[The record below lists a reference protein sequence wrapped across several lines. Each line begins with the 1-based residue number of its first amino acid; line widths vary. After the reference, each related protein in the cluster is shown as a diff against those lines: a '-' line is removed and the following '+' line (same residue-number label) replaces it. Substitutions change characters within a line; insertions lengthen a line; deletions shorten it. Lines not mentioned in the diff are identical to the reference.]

1 MLTMSCWRSGTW
13 VAVGVIRRHGREAT
27 DWYERQLAADATPAN
42 AQARALLQAG
52 WMRPMV
58 HLDDLEG
65 CLKMLREAQAR
76 FVELGDDQ
84 GSMTA
89 QM

>member
-1 MLTMSCWRSGTW
+1 
-13 VAVGVIRRHGREAT
+13 
-27 DWYERQLAADATPAN
+27 
-42 AQARALLQAG
+42 
-52 WMRPMV
+52 MV